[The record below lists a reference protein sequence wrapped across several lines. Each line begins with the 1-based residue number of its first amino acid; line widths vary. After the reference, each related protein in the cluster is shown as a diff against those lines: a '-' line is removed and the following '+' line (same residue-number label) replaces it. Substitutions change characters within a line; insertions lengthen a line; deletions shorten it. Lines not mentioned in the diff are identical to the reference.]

1 MPTLEAW
8 LGYLGI
14 FGACVLFSSPL
25 PTMSRIINSGS
36 VEIISVI
43 NCGSWVLYA
52 LVTPDRQAPL
62 ITNLI
67 GTAVNV
73 AYVLV
78 FAFNNPVQPQF
89 KRKVLGAL
97 IFMAVVFGV
106 VFGIVPRA
114 GDWGDKSDAEVESD
128 VLGSVSDV
136 FNVLMYAGPL
146 TIMSTVIKT
155 KSVEFMPLALTIGT
169 R

>member
-1 MPTLEAW
+1 M
-8 LGYLGI
+8 
-14 FGACVLFSSPL
+14 
-25 PTMSRIINSGS
+25 
-36 VEIISVI
+36 
-43 NCGSWVLYA
+43 LYA

-97 IFMAVVFGV
+97 VFMAVVFGV

-114 GDWGDKSDAEVESD
+114 GDWGDKSDAGEKERGARSEATM
-128 VLGSVSDV
+128 L
-136 FNVLMYAGPL
+136 
-146 TIMSTVIKT
+146 
-155 KSVEFMPLALTIGT
+155 
-169 R
+169 